1 MADPVSEAALGLSV
15 ILPTYNEAESVGP
28 LYEATVR
35 AVEPLGTSFEI
46 IFVDDG
52 SSDGTFERCA
62 ALAADDPR
70 VRVIKLRRNYGQT
83 PAMVAGI
90 DHARGAIL
98 ITMDADLQN
107 DPADIPM
114 MVGRIEAGYDL
125 VVGWRHNRQ
134 DRFLSRRFPSVIA
147 NWLIAR
153 VTGVD
158 IKDNGCSLK
167 AYRADLIKNV
177 PLYSE
182 MHRFIPAMA
191 SMAGA
196 RIDQVTVRHHARRF
210 GESKYGLSRVYNF
223 ILDFLSIKTLL
234 LFVKR
239 PGIFFVGAGCL
250 AGVLGITMLGLSAIY
265 AGDAAMQPSVI
276 FMGVAMLLGSLALF
290 LVFGGMVSYLFYQTI
305 VLRRELSLV
314 LRPPSRRRTV
324 P

>member
-1 MADPVSEAALGLSV
+1 LFGTIEMAESASEAALGLSV
-15 ILPTYNEAESVGP
+15 ILPTYNEVESVGP

-35 AVEPLGTSFEI
+35 AVEPIGTSFEI

-62 ALAADDPR
+62 ALAAGDPR

-98 ITMDADLQN
+98 VTMDADLQN

-114 MVGRIEAGYDL
+114 MVERIEAGHDL
-125 VVGWRHNRQ
+125 VVGWRHQRQ

-147 NWLIAR
+147 NWLIAK

-196 RIDQVTVRHHARRF
+196 RIDQVKVRHHARRF
-210 GESKYGLSRVYNF
+210 GESKYGLSRVYKV
-223 ILDFLSIKTLL
+223 ILDILSIKTLL
-234 LFVKR
+234 LFVRR
-239 PGIFFVGAGCL
+239 PGFFFIGSGCL
-250 AGVLGITMLGLSAIY
+250 AGVLGIIVLVVAAIH
-265 AGDAAMQPSVI
+265 AADVAQPPSVVL
-276 FMGVAMLLGSLALF
+276 MGVAMLLPLHSAPA
-290 LVFGGMVSYLFYQTI
+290 
-305 VLRRELSLV
+305 RRLPFRSHP
-314 LRPPSRRRTV
+314 RSREQ
-324 P
+324 

>member
-1 MADPVSEAALGLSV
+1 MAEPASEAALGLSV
-15 ILPTYNEAESVGP
+15 ILPTYNEEESVVP

-35 AVEPLGTSFEI
+35 AVEPIGTSFEI

-52 SSDGTFERCA
+52 SGDGTFDRCA
-62 ALAADDPR
+62 ELAASDPR

-90 DHARGAIL
+90 DYARGAIL

-114 MVGRIEAGYDL
+114 MVERIEAGYDL
-125 VVGWRHNRQ
+125 VVGWRHQRQ

-147 NWLIAR
+147 NWLIAK
-153 VTGVD
+153 VTGVE

-196 RIDQVTVRHHARRF
+196 RIDQVKVRHHARRF
-210 GESKYGLSRVYNF
+210 GESKYGLSRVYKV
-223 ILDFLSIKTLL
+223 ILDILSIKTLL

-239 PGIFFVGAGCL
+239 PGFFFIAAGCL
-250 AGVLGITMLGLSAIY
+250 TGILGVIVLGLSTIY
-265 AGDAAMQPSVI
+265 AGDVAQPPSVVL
-276 FMGVAMLLGSLALF
+276 MGVAMLLGSLALF
-290 LVFGGMVSYLFYQTI
+290 LVFGGMISYLFYQTI

-314 LRPPSRRRTV
+314 LRPQSRRRTV